1 MVLEEGHRVRK
12 TMKEFVAEISTSEA
26 FFARIHN
33 SFIINLYWLSR
44 DSVKGGDAIIV
55 GNKELK
61 ISDTYRSAFKEKL
74 NAFLESELVLH

>member
-1 MVLEEGHRVRK
+1 
-12 TMKEFVAEISTSEA
+12 MKEFVAEISTSEV

-33 SFIINLYWLSR
+33 SFIINLYWLSK
-44 DSVKGGDAIIV
+44 DSMKGGDSIVV

-74 NAFLESELVLH
+74 NAFLESELVPQ